1 MTDGFGEAC
10 LTILQDGQQALIHV
24 DVIGKIDK
32 LA

>member
-1 MTDGFGEAC
+1 LEAC